1 MAHNLLTDRLPA
13 ELILCGRRYPV
24 FTDFRRWILVTELF
38 AEEEIPAGRKLECA
52 AKLIFRK
59 PVIPEPV
66 IPEPVSVKAD
76 DPAEWY
82 RSLAD
87 GILWFVSCG
96 KSTSAAGG
104 SHPVRQTEAVFD
116 FTQDS
121 EKILAAFRQTYG
133 MDLGDPAVTMHFWK
147 FMALLRNLP
156 RETEFMRTVE
166 LRRMDTAKIADD
178 DLRRQ
183 IRRAKASVRIRGTRE
198 TEGKERYY
206 G

>member
-13 ELILCGRRYPV
+13 ELTVCGRRYPV

-38 AEEEIPAGRKLECA
+38 AEEEISAGRKLECA

-59 PVIPEPV
+59 PVTVE
-66 IPEPVSVKAD
+66 AD

-96 KSTSAAGG
+96 KRESSAGEKRSG
-104 SHPVRQTEAVFD
+104 TVRQPEAVFD

-121 EKILAAFRQTYG
+121 ERILAAFRQTYG
-133 MDLGDPAVTMHFWK
+133 IDLGDPAVTMHFWK

-156 RETEFMRTVE
+156 RETEFMRTVS
-166 LRRMDTAKIADD
+166 LRMTDTAKIEDD
-178 DLRRQ
+178 DLRRR
-183 IRRAKASVRIRGTRE
+183 IRRAKASVRIRGNRDM
-198 TEGKERYY
+198 EGKERYY

>member
-1 MAHNLLTDRLPA
+1 MMYNLLTDRLPA
-13 ELILCGRRYPV
+13 ELTVCGQRYPV

-38 AEEEIPAGRKLECA
+38 AEEDIPAGRKLECA
-52 AKLIFRK
+52 AKLIFRN
-59 PVIPEPV
+59 PGT
-66 IPEPVSVKAD
+66 AD
-76 DPAEWY
+76 VHDPAEWY
-82 RSLAD
+82 RSLAE

-96 KSTSAAGG
+96 KRSCTMDAKFSAQQGQA
-104 SHPVRQTEAVFD
+104 EAVID

-121 EKILAAFRQTYG
+121 ERIMAAFRQTYG
-133 MDLGDPAVTMHFWK
+133 IDLGNPAVTMHFWK

-156 RETEFMRTVE
+156 RETEFMRTVN
-166 LRRMDTAKIADD
+166 LRMTDPAKIEND

-183 IRRAKASVRIRGTRE
+183 VRRAKASVRIRGNRD

>member
-13 ELILCGRRYPV
+13 ELTVCGQRYPV

-38 AEEEIPAGRKLECA
+38 AEEEIPAGTKLECA

-59 PVIPEPV
+59 PV
-66 IPEPVSVKAD
+66 SVDAAN
-76 DPAEWY
+76 PAEWY
-82 RSLAD
+82 HSLAD

-96 KSTSAAGG
+96 KRVFTGG
-104 SHPVRQTEAVFD
+104 DGSPARSGQAEAVFD

-121 EKILAAFRQTYG
+121 ERILAAFRQTYG
-133 MDLGDPAVTMHFWK
+133 IDLGDPAVTMHFWK

-156 RETEFMRTVE
+156 RETEFMQVVN
-166 LRRMDTAKIADD
+166 LRMTDTAKIEND
-178 DLRRQ
+178 DLRRRV
-183 IRRAKASVRIRGTRE
+183 RRAKASVRIREEKEER
-198 TEGKERYY
+198 GKEKTY

>member
-13 ELILCGRRYPV
+13 ELTVCGQRYPV

-38 AEEEIPAGRKLECA
+38 AEEEIPAGTKLECA

-59 PVIPEPV
+59 PV
-66 IPEPVSVKAD
+66 SVDAAN
-76 DPAEWY
+76 PAEWY
-82 RSLAD
+82 HSLAD

-96 KSTSAAGG
+96 KRETFAAGNR
-104 SHPVRQTEAVFD
+104 SNAVRQADAVFD

-121 EKILAAFRQTYG
+121 ERILAAFRQTYG
-133 MDLGDPAVTMHFWK
+133 IDLGDPAVTMHFWK

-156 RETEFMRTVE
+156 RETEFMRTVS
-166 LRRMDTAKIADD
+166 LRMTDTAKIEND

-183 IRRAKASVRIRGTRE
+183 IRRAKASVRIRGNRDM
-198 TEGKERYY
+198 EGKERYY

>member
-13 ELILCGRRYPV
+13 ELTVCGRRYPV

-38 AEEEIPAGRKLECA
+38 AEDGIPAGTKLGCA

-59 PVIPEPV
+59 PV
-66 IPEPVSVKAD
+66 SVDAN

-82 RSLAD
+82 CSLAD

-96 KSTSAAGG
+96 KRVFTGG
-104 SHPVRQTEAVFD
+104 DGSPARSGQAEAVFD

-121 EKILAAFRQTYG
+121 ERILAAFRQTYG
-133 MDLGDPAVTMHFWK
+133 IDLGDPAVTMHFWK

-156 RETEFMRTVE
+156 RETEFMRTVS
-166 LRRMDTAKIADD
+166 LRMTDTAKIEND

-183 IRRAKASVRIRGTRE
+183 IRRAKASVRIRGNRDM
-198 TEGKERYY
+198 EGKERYY

>member
-1 MAHNLLTDRLPA
+1 MAHNLLTDRLPE
-13 ELILCGRRYPV
+13 ELTICGRRYPV

-38 AEEEIPAGRKLECA
+38 AEEGIPAGQKLECA

-59 PVIPEPV
+59 
-66 IPEPVSVKAD
+66 SVTVDTD

-96 KSTSAAGG
+96 KRESFADGNRFGTARPRPAE
-104 SHPVRQTEAVFD
+104 PVFD

-121 EKILAAFRQTYG
+121 ERILAAFRQTYG
-133 MDLGDPAVTMHFWK
+133 IDLGDPAVTLHFWK

-156 RETEFMRTVE
+156 RETEFMRTVN
-166 LRRMDTAKIADD
+166 LRMTDTAKIEDD
-178 DLRRQ
+178 ELRRR
-183 IRRAKASVRIRGTRE
+183 IRRAKASVRIRGNRDM
-198 TEGKERYY
+198 EGKERYY

>member
-1 MAHNLLTDRLPA
+1 MTYNLLTDRLPS
-13 ELILCGRRYPV
+13 ELTVCGRRCPV

-38 AEEEIPAGRKLECA
+38 AEEDIPAGRKLDCA
-52 AKLIFRK
+52 AKLIFRN
-59 PVIPEPV
+59 PG
-66 IPEPVSVKAD
+66 SVD
-76 DPAEWY
+76 TEEPAEWY
-82 RSLAD
+82 RSLAE

-96 KSTSAAGG
+96 KRAFADGD
-104 SHPVRQTEAVFD
+104 SHPVRQVPRQGQSEAVID

-121 EKILAAFRQTYG
+121 ERILAAFRQTYG
-133 MDLGDPAVTMHFWK
+133 IDLGDPAVTMHFWK

-156 RETEFMRTVE
+156 RETEFMRTVN
-166 LRRMDTAKIADD
+166 LRMTDPAKIEND

-183 IRRAKASVRIRGTRE
+183 IRRAKASVRIRGNRD